1 MQLNPYLSFNGNC
14 AAAFRFYE
22 KALGGKIAMSMTYGE
37 SPMADQTPPEFRD
50 KIMHTRLITG
60 DAVLMGSDAP
70 PGRYQQAS
78 GITVALGVDT
88 AAEAERIFHALA
100 AHSSTFTR
108 NALRRRPFAG
118 HRLRPH
124 LRRSPSL
131 STRSSSRTSRV
142 GRPRPC
148 PSTCTRSSTERSI
161 PRSTP

>member
-1 MQLNPYLSFNGNC
+1 MVAGSSDNDGEIQMQLNPYLSFNGNC

-22 KALGGKIAMSMTYGE
+22 KVLGGKIAMSMTYGE
-37 SPMADQTPPEFRD
+37 SPMAAQTSPDFRD

-100 AHSSTFTR
+100 EKGTVQMPIAETFWAVRFGMLTDQ
-108 NALRRRPFAG
+108 FG
-118 HRLRPH
+118 
-124 LRRSPSL
+124 
-131 STRSSSRTSRV
+131 
-142 GRPRPC
+142 
-148 PSTCTRSSTERSI
+148 I
-161 PRSTP
+161 PWMINCEKPMG